1 MEESVLQPLSRAAR
15 VVVGVTGSARS
26 GAALRRAAQEAR
38 RTGSVL
44 VPVLAWEPPGG
55 EAAYRLAPVPSL
67 AAIWERQAGERLSA
81 NIAAALGAV
90 PEGIRVEPV
99 VARAPASYALTKL
112 ADQPGDLLV
121 LSAGPRNPLVRLLR
135 GAVRRRVA
143 ARARANLLLVAAPA
157 VPRSR
162 RLPRSARRELR
173 RITPDDFLRPSG

>member
-1 MEESVLQPLSRAAR
+1 M
-15 VVVGVTGSARS
+15 VVGATGSAGS
-26 GAALRRAAQEAR
+26 AAALRRAAQEAR

-67 AAIWERQAGERLSA
+67 AAIWARQAGERLDA

-99 VARAPASYALTKL
+99 VARAPAPYALNKL

-121 LSAGPRNPLVRLLR
+121 LGVGPRNPLVRMVR
-135 GAVRRRVA
+135 GRVRRRVV
-143 ARARANLLLVAAPA
+143 ARARAALLLVAAPP
-157 VPRSR
+157 VPRSP

-173 RITPDDFLRPSG
+173 RITPDDFLRPTA